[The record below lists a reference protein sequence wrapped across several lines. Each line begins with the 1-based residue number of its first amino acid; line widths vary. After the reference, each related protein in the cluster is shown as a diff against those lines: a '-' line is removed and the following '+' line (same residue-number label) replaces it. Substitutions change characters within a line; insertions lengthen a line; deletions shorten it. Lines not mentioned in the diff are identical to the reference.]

1 MKLNAAQVEAIE
13 VADANLNNA
22 DLPLYSDVCKQ
33 RNEMKAQLMQ
43 ARLTV
48 KVEVRS
54 VYGTEKIYPANF
66 EAERFAAIAGTKT
79 LSLADLENIKRL
91 GILVEEVSP
100 KKLKL
105 AA

>member
-1 MKLNAAQVEAIE
+1 MKLSPIQAEAVE
-13 VADANLNNA
+13 VADANLSNVL
-22 DLPLYSDVCKQ
+22 LPTYSGLLGQIKQ
-33 RNEMKAQLMQ
+33 AT
-43 ARLTV
+43 LTV

-54 VYGTEKIYPANF
+54 VYGSEKIYPANF

-79 LSLADLENIKRL
+79 LSVADLENIKRL
-91 GILVEEVSP
+91 GIMVEEVSP

>member
-1 MKLNAAQVEAIE
+1 MKLNPAQVEAIE

-22 DLPLYSDVCKQ
+22 DLPLYSTVVANNYNLSRQ
-33 RNEMKAQLMQ
+33 N
-43 ARLTV
+43 RLVV

-54 VYGTEKIYPANF
+54 VYGADKIYPANF

-79 LSLADLENIKRL
+79 LSQSDLDNIKRL
-91 GILVEEVSP
+91 GIQVEEVAI
-100 KKLKL
+100 KKL

>member
-1 MKLNAAQVEAIE
+1 MRLNAAKVEAIE

-22 DLPLYSDVCKQ
+22 DLPLYSALLNAQ
-33 RNEMKAQLMQ
+33 RQE
-43 ARLTV
+43 RLTV